1 MKRMKNIIIAT
12 IGLFM
17 MTSCGDWLSVTPKT
31 EMSKKEML
39 TSQKG
44 FESALIG
51 TYIELKSAN
60 AYGFHMTMGVVE
72 NLASRWDVTK
82 NTMEE
87 QIGMHNYADEKSEA
101 KIADIYGKL
110 YNVIVN
116 ANAILE
122 EIDNKKNMFES
133 EFYYRII
140 KGEALTLR
148 AICHLD
154 ILRLF
159 GPVPSLADGS
169 NILAYV
175 KGMSIDPN
183 FHISYAEYCKLLLAD
198 LAEAEELLKIDPI
211 INYKAP
217 TPSEEGLV
225 DDFIKHREYR
235 MNYYTTKALQARLH
249 LYMGNHSQAYVAAK
263 EVVEAKKADD
273 TNLFKLGSGSNVTS
287 NDLTFSS
294 EHISTIYD
302 FKLYKTYD
310 TKFASG
316 TVRKGTSASYVK
328 TIFDQAS
335 TDIRVLLWGIT
346 TVNSTNYY
354 VINKYRAYEKN
365 SLGSICNL
373 IPLLRLS
380 EMYLIL
386 IETAPLSE
394 AQEYYYTYR
403 SSRSVSTPTL
413 TEAGKAKSIL
423 AEYRREFYAEG
434 QLFYTHK
441 RMNSPLADITW
452 FPRGA
457 KVNYVL
463 PLPKSELIEIK

>member
-1 MKRMKNIIIAT
+1 MKNIIIAT

-31 EMSKKEML
+31 EMSKEDML

-51 TYIELKSAN
+51 IYIELKSAN
-60 AYGFHMTMGVVE
+60 AYGFHMTMGMVE
-72 NLASRWDVTK
+72 NLASRWDVTV
-82 NTMEE
+82 NTLEDHM
-87 QIGMHNYADEKSEA
+87 GMHNYADEKCETQ
-101 KIADIYGKL
+101 IANIYGKL

-116 ANAILE
+116 ANALLA
-122 EIDNKKNMFES
+122 EIDNKKSVFES
-133 EFYYRII
+133 EFYYRLI

-159 GPVPSLADGS
+159 GPIPSLADGS
-169 NILAYV
+169 DILAYV

-183 FHISYAEYCKLLLAD
+183 FHTSYAEYCNLLLTD
-198 LAEAEELLKIDPI
+198 LSAAEELLKIDPI

-217 TPSEEGLV
+217 APVEEALV

-249 LYMGNHSQAYVAAK
+249 LYMGNHPQAYAAAK
-263 EVVEAKKADD
+263 EVVEAKKADGA
-273 TNLFKLGSGSNVTS
+273 TLFKLGVGNNITS

-294 EHISTIYD
+294 EHITAVYD

-310 TKFASG
+310 TKFTNG
-316 TVRKGTSASYVK
+316 TLKKGTSASLVNS
-328 TIFDQAS
+328 IFDQPS
-335 TDIRVLLWGIT
+335 TDIRTQLWG
-346 TVNSTNYY
+346 VVGVKGTNYY

-365 SLGSICNL
+365 ALESICNL

-386 IETAPLSE
+386 IETAPLAE

-413 TEAGKAKSIL
+413 TEAGRAKSIL

-452 FPRGA
+452 FKKTA
-457 KVNYVL
+457 TVNYVL